1 MIDEGQQGQSRPVG
15 GGWLPANTGSFGEGT
30 PGRAEGQGQGGS
42 GKPAGMSGLWTSREP
57 EATAGP
63 PATAARPSP
72 TPTPTPTPTEAGA
85 AGAPVAT
92 TAVTGKGRETGRRTI
107 GALVAAVLVAG
118 TVGGAAGSVFTAGAL
133 SRGWPVAQ
141 GATQTVAAAPPVARQ
156 NPAVTDPANL
166 KAIYKQVSPAVVS
179 VQTAASV
186 TRGRT
191 PRAPGVPPNSP
202 GGPNVPQDVPMG
214 EGTGFVVD
222 GEGHI
227 LTNFHVVEGAT
238 RVNVVLRDGTRVQAQ
253 VVGQAPDTDLA
264 LLQANLPAEKV
275 AVATLGDSDAIEPGD
290 LAVAIG
296 TPFGLEQTLT
306 AGIVSAV
313 NRDFGQAAGRPM
325 RGLIQTDA
333 AINPGNSG
341 GPLLNAAGEVIGVTT
356 SIESPVRANVGVG
369 FAIPSSTVKRLL
381 PELKAGQT
389 IQHAWVGIS
398 GVALDADVARD
409 AGLPGNVTEG
419 VLLAS
424 VAPDSPAAR
433 AGLKGGTPG
442 DGTTPGALAR
452 GGDVIVAIDGKPI
465 KKVQDLSAFLDAK
478 QPGDTVTVTV
488 LRDGSR
494 QDVRV
499 ALAPWPTNLGG

>member
-30 PGRAEGQGQGGS
+30 PGRAEGQGQGQGQGGS
-42 GKPAGMSGLWTSREP
+42 GKPAAGSGLWTPRGP
-57 EATAGP
+57 EATAAP
-63 PATAARPSP
+63 PATVARPSP
-72 TPTPTPTPTEAGA
+72 TPNEAGA
-85 AGAPVAT
+85 AGAPVGP
-92 TAVTGKGRETGRRTI
+92 TAPAGRGAGTGRRSI
-107 GALVAAVLVAG
+107 GALLAAILVAG
-118 TVGGAAGSVFTAGAL
+118 TVGGAAGSAFTARAL
-133 SRGWPVAQ
+133 SRGLPVAQ
-141 GATQTVAAAPPVARQ
+141 GATQTVAAAPPVTTQ

-179 VQTAASV
+179 VQTSAAV

-191 PRAPGVPPNSP
+191 PRAPGVPPNTP
-202 GGPNVPQDVPMG
+202 GAPNAPQDQPMG

-227 LTNFHVVEGAT
+227 VTNFHVVEGAT
-238 RVNVVLRDGTRVQAQ
+238 RVSVVLSDGTRVQAQ

-264 LLQANLPAEKV
+264 LLQASLPAEKV

-290 LAVAIG
+290 MAVAIG

-341 GPLLNAAGEVIGVTT
+341 GPLFNAAGEVIGVTT

-369 FAIPSSTVKRLL
+369 FAIPSNTVKRLL
-381 PELKAGQT
+381 PQLKAGET
-389 IQHAWVGIS
+389 VQHAWLGIS

-452 GGDVIVAIDGKPI
+452 GGDVVVAIDGKPI

-478 QPGDTVTVTV
+478 QPGDAVTVTV
-488 LRDGSR
+488 LRDGAR
-494 QDVRV
+494 QDLKVT
-499 ALAPWPTNLGG
+499 LAPWPANLAG